1 MVVKDI
7 FCFATM
13 SDGYKEANITSFSHE
28 YGILDTTSLKVSP
41 KMEILLKKFM
51 KSTFLQSS
59 VMVEKG
65 KVSFATMTHGCKAV
79 ITDEIILLLKF
90 FINQ

>member
-1 MVVKDI
+1 MVAKDI

-13 SDGYKEANITSFSHE
+13 SDGYEEANVTSFSHE
-28 YGILDTTSLKVSP
+28 YGILDTTSLK
-41 KMEILLKKFM
+41 MEILLKNSM
-51 KSTFLQSS
+51 KLTFLQSS

-79 ITDEIILLLKF
+79 IINKIISLLNF